1 MSRSR
6 KKVAVR
12 GFCCGS
18 NTEYYRDANRKLRTV
33 CRRIM
38 SLFRLGRL
46 DEDTIQFP
54 TKHKDIGYN
63 DWDEPTD
70 GKVKLSFDPY
80 YSDEVEKFKRK

>member
-6 KKVAVR
+6 KKFVICGIA
-12 GFCCGS
+12 CGS

-38 SLFRLGRL
+38 TLFRLGRI

-54 TKHKDIGYN
+54 TKHKDVGYN

-70 GKVKLSFDPY
+70 GHYREGDPY
-80 YSDEVEKFKRK
+80 FPYWRLDKLKRK